1 MSYDS
6 DDEDG
11 QNSSKNYL
19 KARDKYITETHNS
32 LASNLKEAGLP
43 PQEVYIVSKDPLCT
57 LIKGGKES
65 KEVIDEKKL
74 IRDLVSAAYHRRYS
88 S

>member
-6 DDEDG
+6 DGGDEQSPD
-11 QNSSKNYL
+11 KDYM
-19 KARDKYITETHNS
+19 KARNQYITETHKS
-32 LASNLKEAGLP
+32 LESNLKEAGLP
-43 PQEVYIVSKDPLCT
+43 AQDVYIVSKDPLCT

-65 KEVIDEKKL
+65 KEAIDEKKL
-74 IRDLVSAAYHRRYS
+74 IRDLVSAAYNRRYS